1 MRRTHHTAG
10 IFVMSLVVL
19 AASIA
24 VAGEPVGAVG
34 DGLADVAETRGEYR
48 PPAWPEPPDTGA
60 MFFRLVV
67 GTFVA
72 LALCAGS
79 LWFGRRWLRG
89 NVVTG
94 GPGRQLRVIE
104 TVSLGNRSFVH
115 LVQAGKG
122 QVLAG
127 TDSAGLKALIA
138 VPSPFEDVLADRI
151 EQPQDDET
159 LAVAGD
165 LLAK

>member
-10 IFVMSLVVL
+10 ILVMSFVLL
-19 AASIA
+19 AASTT
-24 VAGEPVGAVG
+24 VAGEPAASIR
-34 DGLADVAETRGEYR
+34 DGLTDVAGARDEYS
-48 PPAWPEPPDTGA
+48 PPAWPEPPNTGA
-60 MFFRLVV
+60 MFLRLVV
-67 GTFVA
+67 GTVVA
-72 LALCAGS
+72 LGLCAGS

-89 NVVTG
+89 NIVTG
-94 GPGRQLRVIE
+94 ESGGQLKVLE

-138 VPSPFEDVLADRI
+138 VPSPFEDVLADEI
-151 EQPQDDET
+151 ERPQEDEP
-159 LAVAGD
+159 LARD
-165 LLAK
+165 LLAQ